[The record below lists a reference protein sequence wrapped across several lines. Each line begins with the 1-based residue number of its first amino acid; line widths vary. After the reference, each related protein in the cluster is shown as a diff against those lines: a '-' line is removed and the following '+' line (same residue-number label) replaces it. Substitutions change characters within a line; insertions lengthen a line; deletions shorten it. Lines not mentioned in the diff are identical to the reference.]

1 MPDLAYWSAVC
12 VGAFALLVEAFR
24 QYKKPIPDYLS
35 PGSGLSDAEVLA
47 TQSGYMRG
55 LLFYAGCYLLLYFAL
70 LSSAALR
77 ALWLETD
84 SEQNISGAQS
94 FLADDV
100 SQDILFNGGK
110 STPLYVSTALI
121 TALSLGFGKQ
131 IEGILRSIAYWLAG
145 IPRGYY
151 YVIDIVRGHSY
162 GEVKGGHTLA
172 DVLANRAEPALN
184 APDGA
189 NRKNAY
195 ACDVLAASIFDLD
208 GERIWPRQSLSELAD
223 KIEELRKNHKA
234 TASLFQKAANEKQVE
249 EALESLRKLRADT
262 ESVFAQLYIRS
273 DNLSPPADKTA
284 AGKIILTLHRK
295 GLGFGAVAAQAALI
309 GVLFG
314 IPLFIALDLFFRPFY
329 QVDFDWSKLT
339 LLAILTGDW
348 GTAFSKSLQVCIPFG
363 VAIWF
368 AAGLA
373 AVFQNNLS
381 ATGAWRRQKSE
392 RVRFLQLTGWSLV
405 PALIATVALFGARL
419 VAQTAMILASTGRII
434 NRTQV
439 AEFVRDNY
447 GFLAGCFG
455 LAFIVAYFTLRT
467 IDHRKVSQ
475 GNIKAR
481 AARVAGSLVFLMLWL
496 AFSAVL
502 LLATYAPI
510 TVRAPE
516 LEVAEALVV
525 AIENPPSELRASALQ
540 AVWEWLRIAAPAVLF
555 FPTFGWLMSQEER
568 RS

>member
-162 GEVKGGHTLA
+162 GEVKAGHTLA